1 MIAEAAYYLA
11 QKRGF
16 RGEHSLEDWLAAE
29 QQVRQVIS
37 PTLDSEVTMT
47 DTIRQ
52 NQPRPNPKSTDRHGP
67 PRRSKHDQPKQPEST
82 ELVSVDDSIDA
93 IAREALEEARRVEE
107 AERYR
112 SNPGPVVPP
121 QKTTIVP

>member
-37 PTLDSEVTMT
+37 PILDSEVTMT

-52 NQPRPNPKSTDRHGP
+52 NQPKPTQ
-67 PRRSKHDQPKQPEST
+67 SKQDQPKLEGASRFEKFAATQAAGDGVQGDVKKPDKT
-82 ELVSVDDSIDA
+82 IDEKLGA
-93 IAREALEEARRVEE
+93 NMADR
-107 AERYR
+107 
-112 SNPGPVVPP
+112 
-121 QKTTIVP
+121 K